1 LEKLNKPFSNY
12 LNSYRITVNKRNL
25 VNLGLVLL
33 GWTGFALFFASR
45 TYMER
50 SYNGRSLS
58 WQTDLSIWLLCGYSW
73 AILTPPLLFLARRF
87 PFKINDL
94 ARWLAIHIPASV
106 LFSLVQL
113 AIYSGFRLLLGFPSS
128 DFFGRYQSL
137 VVEEL
142 HSNILVYF
150 SVLGIKH
157 AVDYVLKPSA
167 KTHEQVVNGTPD
179 NAGETGEPAA
189 AESTRLA
196 RRFSIKENGR
206 IELINTDEIDWIDSD
221 GNYVRLH
228 LNGKKYLLRETMKAM
243 EHKLDPAEFVR
254 IRRSAIVRIKQI
266 KELHPV
272 FNGEFE
278 IVLRNNTKLVST
290 RRYKKNLDRLLKN

>member
-1 LEKLNKPFSNY
+1 MNKPFSNY
-12 LNSYRITVNKRNL
+12 LNSYRIPVNRRNL

-33 GWTGFALFFASR
+33 GWTAFALFFASR
-45 TYMER
+45 SYIER
-50 SYNGRSLS
+50 SYYGRNPN
-58 WQTDLSIWLLCGYSW
+58 WQGDLSVWLTCGYSW
-73 AILTPPLLFLARRF
+73 ALLTPALLFLARRF
-87 PFKINDL
+87 PFKTSNL
-94 ARWLAIHIPASV
+94 TRWLLIHIPASV

-113 AIYSGFRLLLGFPSS
+113 AIYSVSRLMLGYPSN

-142 HSNILVYF
+142 HSSVLIYF

-157 AVDYVLKPSA
+157 AVDYFLKPSA
-167 KTHEQVVNGTPD
+167 KTQEQGVDRTPFEIHEAGEPD
-179 NAGETGEPAA
+179 AGET
-189 AESTRLA
+189 TFA

-206 IELINTDEIDWIDSD
+206 IVLVNTDEIDWISSD

-228 LNGKKYLLRETMKAM
+228 LNGKRYLLRETMKTM
-243 EHKLDPAEFVR
+243 EHRLDPAEFVR
-254 IRRSAIVRIKQI
+254 IRRSAIVRIKRI
-266 KELHPV
+266 KELHPI

-278 IVLRNNTKLVST
+278 VVLKNDVKLVST